1 MSVVAAWPSAT
12 CDPRYCLLVPL
23 DRRIAS
29 VLKQRH
35 MTARSPLAFLLLI
48 FPLGLVGCGNS
59 AGTDTG
65 DIVTPKIAKP
75 DAPAKAVSACTLLT
89 QEEAAALLGEPVEK
103 PTDSATGGTVTNCN
117 WMTPSFNMVGILVRL
132 ASSPAEAETVR
143 QEARQQS
150 KSLSGVDP
158 EEVAGLGA
166 NAYWAGGNINQLN
179 VFKGNYWLIITAS
192 KGNSSDNL
200 SLAKAVAEKALPR
213 LG

>member
-1 MSVVAAWPSAT
+1 MA
-12 CDPRYCLLVPL
+12 L
-23 DRRIAS
+23 
-29 VLKQRH
+29 
-35 MTARSPLAFLLLI
+35 LLLI
-48 FPLGLVGCGNS
+48 SPLGLVGCGNS

-65 DIVTPKIAKP
+65 IVARPKIVKP
-75 DAPAKAVSACTLLT
+75 EPAVRAVSACSLLT
-89 QEEAAALLGEPVEK
+89 SEEAAAILGEPVEK
-103 PTDSATGGTVTNCN
+103 PTNSTTGGTVTNCN

-132 ASSPAEAETVR
+132 ASSPTEAETVR

-150 KSLSGVDP
+150 KGLSGVDP

-192 KGNSSDNL
+192 KGKSSDNL
-200 SLAKAVAEKALPR
+200 SLAKAVAEKALAR